1 MVRILWLLLTI
12 LLFSPTLL
20 CGQYAPAGSTRA
32 AAFRTKVAPVH
43 ADSLPQSRFR
53 QKWNMEHSPLRATVY
68 AAVLPGAGQIYNRK
82 YWKLPILYAGM
93 GICVGFIIDNTRQYR
108 TLRDSYIAVADGDPS
123 TKPPLEGTA
132 SSLDSEQERFR
143 RYTELSYMALIGV
156 YMLQIIDANVDG
168 HLHYFDVGPNLSLNV
183 HPTLLNTGRVQPA
196 LGFTLRL

>member
-12 LLFSPTLL
+12 LLLSPTLL
-20 CGQYAPAGSTRA
+20 SGQYTPAGSQFAIATRVG
-32 AAFRTKVAPVH
+32 VAPVI

-93 GICVGFIIDNTRQYR
+93 GTCVGFIVYNTRQYR
-108 TLRDSYIAVADGDPS
+108 ALRDSYIAIADGDPS
-123 TKPPLEGTA
+123 TKPQLEGTA
-132 SSLDSEQERFR
+132 FSLDTEQDRFR

-156 YMLQIIDANVDG
+156 YILQIIDANVDG